1 MNIAGCSLESKLKNA
16 SVGLDVDL
24 ALFRRHF
31 MTVERYLY
39 VFVFILY
46 SAYQRHSYLWFY
58 IYIYIYFITV
68 LRNISLFL
76 SFLL

>member
-1 MNIAGCSLESKLKNA
+1 MNIAGCSLESKLKNS

-31 MTVERYLY
+31 MTVEIYLY

-46 SAYQRHSYLWFY
+46 S
-58 IYIYIYFITV
+58 V
-68 LRNISLFL
+68 LST
-76 SFLL
+76 SFLLMILCVYLFYHCP